1 MKSNPL
7 HKKTYPH
14 PLYYSKT
21 GSSYFECENRAALR
35 PNSQNY
41 SVLGIGAKITL
52 IFIDLYFFPR
62 PWPIILLNVT
72 VQNKLPWE
80 TLKTDSQKTLK
91 TLTYM

>member
-1 MKSNPL
+1 M
-7 HKKTYPH
+7 
-14 PLYYSKT
+14 
-21 GSSYFECENRAALR
+21 R

-41 SVLGIGAKITL
+41 SVLGIGAKISL

-80 TLKTDSQKTLK
+80 TLKTDLENVEN
-91 TLTYM
+91 LDIYVINF

>member
-1 MKSNPL
+1 M
-7 HKKTYPH
+7 
-14 PLYYSKT
+14 
-21 GSSYFECENRAALR
+21 R

-80 TLKTDSQKTLK
+80 TLKTDSENFENLDI
-91 TLTYM
+91 YVINF